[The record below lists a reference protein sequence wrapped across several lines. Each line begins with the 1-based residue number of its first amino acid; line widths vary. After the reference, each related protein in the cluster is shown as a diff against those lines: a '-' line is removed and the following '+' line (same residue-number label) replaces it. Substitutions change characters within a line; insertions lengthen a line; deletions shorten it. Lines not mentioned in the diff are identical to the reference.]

1 MISGVLSRMN
11 LEEVI
16 MTEPE
21 TKASESANSL
31 SDHVDGKPR
40 GIVEH
45 FELTPKEEVFHRID
59 RLKKSMAL
67 NRVDFCAIL
76 QNVDM
81 FYFTGT
87 VQKGILVVPLNRDP
101 FFFVEK
107 SVSRAALETPLAVTP
122 IESDKDIKDILLDA
136 DIIKGTGGMELDVV
150 PVAVFE
156 RFKNIVDFQTF
167 VNVGPL
173 MRTLR
178 QVKSPFEID
187 QIRRS
192 GGIVR
197 HVFAKAKDVIREGRT
212 ELDIDAE
219 LTAEGRKLGHQGL
232 LRMRGFNLEMM
243 TITVTN
249 GYTGALPSPSDVP
262 IGGLGVTPAMPIG
275 SSTKIVE
282 KGIPVLLDY
291 GGGYN
296 GYVTD
301 ETHVFVIGNMDEVFK
316 KPYETARRIIED
328 AAVYGREGVDTV
340 ELFNRA
346 AEMAKKAH
354 LEVNFMGFGEGQVA
368 FIGHGLGLEINELPV
383 ITPRHHTIMKEG
395 MVFAF
400 EPKFILPGKGSIGIE
415 VDFIVRKDRL
425 EPVTDV
431 PLDIVYL

>member
-1 MISGVLSRMN
+1 MRERKITAG
-11 LEEVI
+11 
-16 MTEPE
+16 
-21 TKASESANSL
+21 ESAQPLTDS
-31 SDHVDGKPR
+31 VYGKTSGTP
-40 GIVEH
+40 GL
-45 FELTPKEEVFHRID
+45 FELTPKQEVFDRID
-59 RLKKSMAL
+59 RLRKSMAH
-67 NRVDFCAIL
+67 NHIDFCVIL

-87 VQKGILVVPLNRDP
+87 VQKGILVVPLDCDP
-101 FFFVEK
+101 LFFVEK
-107 SVSRAALETPLAVTP
+107 SVARAKEETPLAITS
-122 IESDKDIKDILLDA
+122 IESDKEIREILLDA
-136 DIIKGTGGMELDVV
+136 DIIRGAGGMELDVV

-156 RFKNIVDFQTF
+156 RFKNILDFDLF

-178 QVKSPFEID
+178 QIKSPFEIE
-187 QIRRS
+187 QIRKS
-192 GGIVR
+192 GAILA

-249 GYTGALPSPSDVP
+249 GYTGAMPSPSDVP

-275 SSTKIVE
+275 SSLKIVE
-282 KGIPVLLDY
+282 KGAPVLLDY
-291 GGGYN
+291 GGGCN

-301 ETHVFVIGNMDEVFK
+301 ETHVFVIGNMDEAYR

-328 AAVYGREGVDTV
+328 AGAYGREGVDSV
-340 ELFNRA
+340 DLFVRA
-346 AEMAKKAH
+346 AEMAKKAR
-354 LEVNFMGFGEGQVA
+354 LEANFMGFGEGQVA

-383 ITPRHHTIMKEG
+383 ITPRHHTILKEG

-400 EPKFILPGKGSIGIE
+400 EPKFVLPGKGSIGIE

>member
-1 MISGVLSRMN
+1 MGERKI
-11 LEEVI
+11 
-16 MTEPE
+16 T
-21 TKASESANSL
+21 ASESARTVSGSTN
-31 SDHVDGKPR
+31 GKTSEIT
-40 GIVEH
+40 GL
-45 FELTPKEEVFHRID
+45 FELTPKEEVFDRID
-59 RLKKSMAL
+59 RLRKSMAQ
-67 NRVDFCAIL
+67 NHIDFCVIL

-87 VQKGILVVPLNRDP
+87 VQKGILVIPLDRDP

-107 SVSRAALETPLAVTP
+107 SVSRAIEETPLGVMP
-122 IESDKDIKDILLDA
+122 IDSDKEIRDILLDA
-136 DIIKGTGGMELDVV
+136 GIMKGTGGMELDVV

-156 RFKNIVDFQTF
+156 RFKNIVDFDLF
-167 VNVGPL
+167 MNVGPL
-173 MRTLR
+173 VRTLR
-178 QVKSPFEID
+178 QVKSPFEIE
-187 QIRRS
+187 QIRKS
-192 GGIVR
+192 GGILS

-212 ELDIDAE
+212 ELDVDAE
-219 LTAEGRKLGHQGL
+219 LTAEGRRLGHQGL

-249 GYTGALPSPSDVP
+249 GYTGAMPSPSDVP

-275 SSTKIVE
+275 SSLKIIE
-282 KGIPVLLDY
+282 KDAPVLLDY

-301 ETHVFVIGNMDEVFK
+301 ETHVFVIGAMDEAFK

-328 AAVYGREGVDTV
+328 AAAYGREGVDSV
-340 ELFNRA
+340 DLFIRA
-346 AEMAKKAH
+346 AEMAKKAR
-354 LEVNFMGFGEGQVA
+354 LEANFMGYGEGQVA

-383 ITPRHHTIMKEG
+383 ITPRHHAILKEG

-400 EPKFILPGKGSIGIE
+400 EPKFVLPGKGSIGIE

-431 PLDIVYL
+431 PLDIIYL

>member
-1 MISGVLSRMN
+1 MGRSKTRVGKS
-11 LEEVI
+11 
-16 MTEPE
+16 
-21 TKASESANSL
+21 SNSF
-31 SDHVDGKPR
+31 SHTSDGKSS
-40 GIVEH
+40 GTAEH
-45 FELTPKEEVFHRID
+45 FELTPKEEISHRID
-59 RLKKSMAL
+59 RLKKSMAD
-67 NRVDFCAIL
+67 NRIDFCVIL

-87 VQKGILVVPLNRDP
+87 VQKGILVVPVDRDP
-101 FFFVEK
+101 FFFIEK
-107 SVSRAALETPLAVTP
+107 SVSRAVLETPLPITP
-122 IESDKDIKDILLDA
+122 IENDKEIRDILLDE
-136 DIIKGTGGMELDVV
+136 DIIKGKGGMELDVV

-156 RFKNIVDFQTF
+156 RFKSIVDFETF

-178 QVKSPFEID
+178 QIKSPFEIE
-187 QIRRS
+187 QIRKS
-192 GGIVR
+192 GHIVR
-197 HVFAKAKDVIREGRT
+197 HVFAKAKDVIREGRS

-219 LTAEGRKLGHQGL
+219 LTAERRKLGHQGL

-282 KGIPVLLDY
+282 KGVPVLLDY

-301 ETHVFVIGNMDEVFK
+301 ETHVFVIGAMDEVFK

-328 AAVYGREGVDTV
+328 AATYGREGVDVV

-354 LEVNFMGFGEGQVA
+354 LEANFMGFGEGQVS